1 MARRRG
7 RRDKRPGRLHI
18 RIERVV
24 LGAIMSVAVLI
35 VERRLEKALGA
46 GEAPARGDAKS
57 VELS

>member
-7 RRDKRPGRLHI
+7 RRDKRPGRLRI

-35 VERRLEKALGA
+35 VERRLEKAL
-46 GEAPARGDAKS
+46 S
-57 VELS
+57 VN